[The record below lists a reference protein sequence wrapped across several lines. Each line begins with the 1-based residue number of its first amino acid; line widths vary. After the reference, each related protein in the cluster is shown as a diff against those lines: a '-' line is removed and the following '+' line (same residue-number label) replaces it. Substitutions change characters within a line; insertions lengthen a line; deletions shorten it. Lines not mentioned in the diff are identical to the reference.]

1 MSMYGQGM
9 GVAGGL
15 AESVRA
21 SCLSFRFFP
30 SSSNR
35 SPLGSQYT
43 LSYLHQLLKMD
54 EPLLEYLA
62 SKDLAALMDVLWC
75 VLDGKG

>member
-1 MSMYGQGM
+1 M

-15 AESVRA
+15 AESVCA
-21 SCLSFRFFP
+21 SCLSFGLFP
-30 SSSNR
+30 SSSNPFR
-35 SPLGSQYT
+35 PLGLQYT

-75 VLDGKG
+75 VLGGKG

>member
-1 MSMYGQGM
+1 MLELQI
-9 GVAGGL
+9 
-15 AESVRA
+15 
-21 SCLSFRFFP
+21 LSFLLQPF
-30 SSSNR
+30 
-35 SPLGSQYT
+35 PLGSQYT